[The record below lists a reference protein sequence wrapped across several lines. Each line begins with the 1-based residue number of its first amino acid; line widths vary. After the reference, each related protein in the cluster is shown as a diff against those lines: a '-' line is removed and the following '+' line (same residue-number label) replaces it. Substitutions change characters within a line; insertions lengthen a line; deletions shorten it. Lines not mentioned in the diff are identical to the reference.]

1 MKIIIL
7 TSEKPGNVWLA
18 NQLLDSQDVAGI
30 VIERRPLALK
40 ADDKVER
47 WRRMRQRYGL
57 LRTVN
62 KLLFNKVRARFL
74 SGPAARTFSESFFP
88 GGAAMKYTREVPT
101 IVVPNINAPEGIRFI
116 QEHAPDVLTV
126 CGTSVLKPEVF
137 TLAPKGTINIHTG
150 ITPDYRSADPIFWA
164 LYEGEPDKVGVTI
177 HYVDR
182 GIDTGPIIYQ
192 ESVPVY
198 ADDSLPSIAVRCIR
212 RGGRLYLR
220 ALEDI
225 RNGTVR
231 ILDRSHVKGRSFYSV
246 DMGLYQ
252 YLMFRLRF
260 RRLASRLPRRDTAAA
275 NPVTEVN

>member
-7 TSEKPGNVWLA
+7 TSEKPGNVWLV
-18 NQLLDSQDVAGI
+18 NQLLESQDVAGI

-40 ADDKVER
+40 KDDKVER
-47 WRRMRQRYGL
+47 WRRMKKRYGL
-57 LRTVN
+57 RRTVN
-62 KLLFNKVRARFL
+62 KLLFNQVRSRFL
-74 SGPAARTFSESFFP
+74 SGPAAHTFKESFFP
-88 GGAAMKYTREVPT
+88 GGAAMSTRVRCRRSLSRISTRPRASASSRST
-101 IVVPNINAPEGIRFI
+101 P
-116 QEHAPDVLTV
+116 PDVLAV

-150 ITPDYRSADPIFWA
+150 ITPEYRSADPIFWA
-164 LYEGEPDKVGVTI
+164 LYQGEPDKVGVTI

-212 RGGRLYLR
+212 KGGRLYLR
-220 ALEDI
+220 ALEDL
-225 RNGTVR
+225 RSGTVR
-231 ILDRSHVKGRSFYSV
+231 TLDRSHVKGRSFYSV

-252 YLMFRLRF
+252 YVMFRLRF
-260 RRLASRLPRRDTAAA
+260 RRLASRLPRRDTASTAPA
-275 NPVTEVN
+275 TGVN